1 MKSLTIFCF
10 IYFRS
15 GRVCVCLE
23 NGKDGSSGQ
32 GKGKADYTEG
42 AKHVLSV
49 IHEIL
54 AQHRTLESAWHQK
67 KLKLHQRL
75 ALRLFQED
83 VRQVLD
89 WLEKHGEV
97 FLRKNPGTGKN
108 LAKARALQK
117 AHEHFEDVAQVPT
130 RNSLS

>member
-1 MKSLTIFCF
+1 M
-10 IYFRS
+10 
-15 GRVCVCLE
+15 
-23 NGKDGSSGQ
+23 
-32 GKGKADYTEG
+32 
-42 AKHVLSV
+42 LSV

-117 AHEHFEDVAQVPT
+117 AHEHFEDVAQV
-130 RNSLS
+130 RLHVSSLNTARSLHCLSTHFIDVLV